1 MSKLKFPKMLS
12 VHWRIKSMDKKILR
26 REFISRRKNLS
37 AVERDNLSKI
47 ITEKFVATEIF
58 RKSQMIM
65 AYLSMR
71 DEIQLN
77 SLIEKSFALDKKIC
91 IPVIIERGIMQATL
105 FESFDDLDIGEFNIK
120 TVRADLQK
128 IIEPKK
134 IDCVIVPGVAFDKNC
149 NRIGMGGGFYDRFL
163 KLTRA
168 KKIALAFDFQVT
180 ENLPTENF
188 DVAVDMIITERRN
201 FYVCSREND

>member
-1 MSKLKFPKMLS
+1 
-12 VHWRIKSMDKKILR
+12 
-26 REFISRRKNLS
+26 
-37 AVERDNLSKI
+37 
-47 ITEKFVATEIF
+47 
-58 RKSQMIM
+58 
-65 AYLSMR
+65 
-71 DEIQLN
+71 
-77 SLIEKSFALDKKIC
+77 
-91 IPVIIERGIMQATL
+91 MQATL
-105 FESFDDLDIGEFNIK
+105 FESFDDLEVGEFNIK

-128 IIEPKK
+128 IIEPNQ

-163 KLTRA
+163 KLTHA
-168 KKIALAFDFQVT
+168 KKIALAFDFQIT